1 MIFLDMC
8 AMQAGLRA
16 YVGKVCMDR
25 NSKDY
30 YVNSPEQNLADTEAF
45 LNHVRC
51 QPPLAER
58 GLYSRI
64 SPSSCK
70 TMSRDR
76 DCLVHASPSAGASH
90 TVPMRTVRPAG
101 VPEAHDAAGVW
112 RPHWS
117 TQ

>member
-1 MIFLDMC
+1 MIFLDMR
-8 AMQAGLRA
+8 AIQAGLRA

-30 YVNSPEQNLADTEAF
+30 YVHSPEQNLADTEAF
-45 LNHVRC
+45 LKHVRC

-70 TMSRDR
+70 AMSRDR
-76 DCLVHASPSAGASH
+76 DCLVHASLSAGN
-90 TVPMRTVRPAG
+90 RTRFPCAL
-101 VPEAHDAAGVW
+101 
-112 RPHWS
+112 
-117 TQ
+117 